1 TEAVRLTV
9 KLEVSDTDY
18 QAEYPVWV
26 YPAQADITVP
36 ENATIAYRLD
46 EETIARLD
54 KGGSVLLFPEHQSIK
69 DKSVKGQFIS
79 EFWNW
84 KVFKGAA
91 ENMKRPVSAGTL
103 GILANPKHPL

>member
-1 TEAVRLTV
+1 
-9 KLEVSDTDY
+9 
-18 QAEYPVWV
+18 
-26 YPAQADITVP
+26 
-36 ENATIAYRLD
+36 
-46 EETIARLD
+46 
-54 KGGSVLLFPEHQSIK
+54 GGSVLLLPEHQSIK

-103 GILANPKHPL
+103 GILTNPQHPLFNSFPTEFHTNWQWWAITKNARPLILDSTNKNYRPIVQVIDN